1 MLVLRT
7 LAVESE
13 PRLTDNFKKRQLALP
28 IYLPSL
34 LFEAALSAL
43 LPILPASATEFGFD
57 LAAAGAVTAA
67 AMLGTFLF
75 ELPASTIVNRLG
87 ERTSMILATLVASV
101 FGFLG
106 FLNLGYWQLL
116 LIAMGFGAMFSL
128 FGLSRHSM
136 LAAQVPVLHRAKA
149 MSLLGGSFRGGAALG
164 PILGSLAVAQFGTE
178 AAYLVASGLCLA
190 ALIAVTTVPASRLQS
205 SPSGQHGNVWAVA
218 KREKAKLLT
227 LGVASAI
234 ISAGRTIRMI
244 GLPLL
249 AIQLGIDAATAS
261 LIFGV
266 TGAIDFAL
274 FYVSGLI
281 MNRWGKFWS
290 SVPTLFALG
299 ISYLF
304 AFMVT
309 DLATFWILAA
319 VTALANAASAGINM
333 VLGADMAPDG
343 ARSEFLAAFRMLTSG
358 GVVLAPLMI
367 ASLTALIALPAA
379 LAITGV
385 LNFYGAYL
393 FWKYLPIHA
402 PDHQSVN

>member
-1 MLVLRT
+1 M
-7 LAVESE
+7 SE
-13 PRLTDNFKKRQLALP
+13 NFKKRSLALP
-28 IYLPSL
+28 VYLPSL

-43 LPILPASATEFGFD
+43 LPILPASATEYGFD

-67 AMLGTFLF
+67 AMLGTLLF

-87 ERTSMILATLVASV
+87 ERTSMVVATVIAAV

-106 FLNLGYWQLL
+106 FLNLGYWPLL

-128 FGLSRHSM
+128 FGLSRHSL
-136 LAAQVPVLHRAKA
+136 LAAQVPVSHRAKA

-178 AAYLVASGLCLA
+178 SAYLVASALCLVA
-190 ALIAVTTVPASRLQS
+190 MVAVTAVPKNRLQS
-205 SPSGQHGNVWAVA
+205 PPSGQHGNVWEVA
-218 KREKAKLLT
+218 KRERAKLLT
-227 LGVASAI
+227 LGMASAI

-249 AIQLGIDAATAS
+249 AIQLGIDPATAS

-266 TGAIDFAL
+266 TGVIDFAL

-290 SVPTLFALG
+290 SVPTLLALG
-299 ISYLF
+299 LSYLF

-309 DLATFWILAA
+309 DLNTFWVLAA
-319 VTALANAASAGINM
+319 LTALANAASAGINM
-333 VLGADMAPDG
+333 VLGADLAPDG
-343 ARSEFLAAFRMLTSG
+343 ARSEFLAAFRMMTSG

-367 ASLTALIALPAA
+367 TTLTALIALPAA
-379 LAITGV
+379 LAITGL
-385 LNFYGAYL
+385 LNFYGAFL
-393 FWKYLPIHA
+393 FWKYLPVHA
-402 PDHQSVN
+402 PDRKSVD

>member
-1 MLVLRT
+1 MLRT

-136 LAAQVPVLHRAKA
+136 LASQVPVLHRAKA

>member
-1 MLVLRT
+1 VT
-7 LAVESE
+7 E
-13 PRLTDNFKKRQLALP
+13 NFKKRSLALP
-28 IYLPSL
+28 VYLPSL
-34 LFEAALSAL
+34 LFEAALSSL
-43 LPILPASATEFGFD
+43 LPIFPASATEYGVD

-67 AMLGTFLF
+67 AMLGTLLF

-87 ERTSMILATLVASV
+87 ERTSMIVATVIAAI

-106 FLNLGYWQLL
+106 FLNLGYWPLL
-116 LIAMGFGAMFSL
+116 FIAMGFGAMFSL
-128 FGLSRHSM
+128 FGLSRHSL
-136 LAAQVPVLHRAKA
+136 LAAQVPVSHRAKA

-164 PILGSLAVAQFGTE
+164 PILGSVAVAQFGTE
-178 AAYLVASGLCLA
+178 AAYLVASALCLVA
-190 ALIAVTTVPASRLQS
+190 MVAVTSVPKNRLHS
-205 SPSGQHGNVWAVA
+205 PPSGQHGNVWEVA
-218 KREKAKLLT
+218 KRERAKLLT
-227 LGVASAI
+227 LGMASAI

-249 AIQLGIDAATAS
+249 AIQLGIDPATAS

-266 TGAIDFAL
+266 TGVIDFAL
-274 FYVSGLI
+274 FYASGLI
-281 MNRWGKFWS
+281 MSRWGKFWS
-290 SVPTLFALG
+290 SVPTLLALG

-309 DLATFWILAA
+309 DLNTFWILAA

-333 VLGADMAPDG
+333 VLGADLAPDG

-367 ASLTALIALPAA
+367 TTLTALIALPAA
-379 LAITGV
+379 LAITGL
-385 LNFYGAYL
+385 LNFYGAFL

-402 PDHQSVN
+402 PDKKSID

>member
-1 MLVLRT
+1 M
-7 LAVESE
+7 
-13 PRLTDNFKKRQLALP
+13 TDNFKKRQLALP

-57 LAAAGAVTAA
+57 LAAAGAITAA

-75 ELPASTIVNRLG
+75 EWPASLIVNRLG
-87 ERTSMILATLVASV
+87 ERSSMILATLVAS
-101 FGFLG
+101 GFALLG
-106 FLNLGYWQLL
+106 FLNMGYWQLL
-116 LIAMGFGAMFSL
+116 VIAMGFGAMFSL

-136 LAAQVPVLHRAKA
+136 LAAQVPAVHRAKA

-164 PILGSLAVAQFGTE
+164 PILGGLAVSQFGTQ
-178 AAYLVASGLCLA
+178 AAYLVAAGLCLV
-190 ALIAVTTVPASRLQS
+190 ALIAVMAVPATRLQS
-205 SPSGQHGNVWAVA
+205 SPSGQHGNVWTVA
-218 KREKAKLLT
+218 KHERAKLLT
-227 LGVASAI
+227 LGMASAI

-266 TGAIDFAL
+266 TGVIDFAL
-274 FYVSGLI
+274 FYLSGLI
-281 MNRWGKFWS
+281 MHRWGKFWS
-290 SVPTLFALG
+290 SVPTLLALG
-299 ISYLF
+299 TSYLF

-309 DLATFWILAA
+309 DLATFWVLAA

-333 VLGADMAPDG
+333 VHVADTAPDG

-367 ASLTALIALPAA
+367 TSLTALIALPAA

-393 FWKYLPIHA
+393 FWKYLPVHA
-402 PDHQSVN
+402 PDPESVN

>member
-1 MLVLRT
+1 M
-7 LAVESE
+7 AVEVE
-13 PRLTDNFKKRQLALP
+13 HQLTDNFKKRQLALP

-87 ERTSMILATLVASV
+87 ERTSMILATLVASL

-116 LIAMGFGAMFSL
+116 LVAMGFGAMFSL

-164 PILGSLAVAQFGTE
+164 PILGSAAVAQFGTE

-190 ALIAVTTVPASRLQS
+190 ALLAVTSVPASRLQS

-234 ISAGRTIRMI
+234 ISAGRTIRLI

-274 FYVSGLI
+274 FYISGLI

-299 ISYLF
+299 FSYLF

-309 DLATFWILAA
+309 DLATFWVLAA

-333 VLGADMAPDG
+333 VLGADMAPAG

-367 ASLTALIALPAA
+367 TSLTALIALPAA

-402 PDHQSVN
+402 PDPQSVN

>member
-1 MLVLRT
+1 MLRT

-13 PRLTDNFKKRQLALP
+13 PQLTDNFKKRQLALP

-34 LFEAALSAL
+34 LFEAALGAL
-43 LPILPASATEFGFD
+43 LPILPVSATEFGFD

-75 ELPASTIVNRLG
+75 EWPASAIVNRFG
-87 ERTSMILATLVASV
+87 ERTSMILATLVAAV

-164 PILGSLAVAQFGTE
+164 PILGSVAVAQFGTE
-178 AAYLVASGLCLA
+178 AAYFVASGLCLA

-367 ASLTALIALPAA
+367 TSLTALIALPAA

-402 PDHQSVN
+402 PDPQSVN

>member
-1 MLVLRT
+1 MT
-7 LAVESE
+7 E
-13 PRLTDNFKKRQLALP
+13 NFKKRSLALP
-28 IYLPSL
+28 VYLPSL
-34 LFEAALSAL
+34 LFEAALSSL
-43 LPILPASATEFGFD
+43 LPIFPASATEYGFD

-67 AMLGTFLF
+67 AMLGTLLF

-87 ERTSMILATLVASV
+87 ERTSMIVATVIAAL

-106 FLNLGYWQLL
+106 FLNLGYWPLL
-116 LIAMGFGAMFSL
+116 FTAMGFGAMFSL
-128 FGLSRHSM
+128 FGLSRHSL
-136 LAAQVPVLHRAKA
+136 LAAQVPVSHRAKS

-178 AAYLVASGLCLA
+178 AAYLVASALCLVA
-190 ALIAVTTVPASRLQS
+190 MVAVTSVPKNRLQS
-205 SPSGQHGNVWAVA
+205 PPSGQHGNVWEVA
-218 KREKAKLLT
+218 KRERAKLLT
-227 LGVASAI
+227 LGMASAI

-249 AIQLGIDAATAS
+249 AIQLGIDPATAS

-266 TGAIDFAL
+266 TAAIDFAL
-274 FYVSGLI
+274 FYASGLI
-281 MNRWGKFWS
+281 MSRWGKFWS
-290 SVPTLFALG
+290 SVPTLLALG

-309 DLATFWILAA
+309 DLSSFWILAA

-333 VLGADMAPDG
+333 VLGADLAPEG
-343 ARSEFLAAFRMLTSG
+343 ARSEFLAAFRIMTSG

-367 ASLTALIALPAA
+367 TTLTALIALPAA
-379 LAITGV
+379 LAITGL
-385 LNFYGAYL
+385 LNFYGAFL

-402 PDHQSVN
+402 PDKKSID

>member
-1 MLVLRT
+1 LERLS
-7 LAVESE
+7 LAVEIE
-13 PRLTDNFKKRQLALP
+13 HQLTDNFKKRQLALP

-75 ELPASTIVNRLG
+75 ELPASIIVNRLG
-87 ERTSMILATLVASV
+87 ERASMIVATFVASV
-101 FGFLG
+101 FGVLG

-164 PILGSLAVAQFGTE
+164 PILGSMAVAQFGTE

-190 ALIAVTTVPASRLQS
+190 ALIAVTAVPASRLQS

-309 DLATFWILAA
+309 DLATFWVLAA

-367 ASLTALIALPAA
+367 TSLTALIALPAA

-402 PDHQSVN
+402 PDPQSVN

>member
-1 MLVLRT
+1 VT
-7 LAVESE
+7 E
-13 PRLTDNFKKRQLALP
+13 NFKKRSLALP
-28 IYLPSL
+28 VYLPSL
-34 LFEAALSAL
+34 LFEAALSSL
-43 LPILPASATEFGFD
+43 LPILPASATEYGFD

-67 AMLGTFLF
+67 AMLGTLLF

-87 ERTSMILATLVASV
+87 ERTSMIVATVIAAL

-106 FLNLGYWQLL
+106 FLNLGYWPLL
-116 LIAMGFGAMFSL
+116 FIAMGFGAMFSL
-128 FGLSRHSM
+128 FGLSRHSL
-136 LAAQVPVLHRAKA
+136 LAAQVPVSHRAKS

-178 AAYLVASGLCLA
+178 AAYLVASALCLVA
-190 ALIAVTTVPASRLQS
+190 MVAVTSVPKNRLQS
-205 SPSGQHGNVWAVA
+205 PPSGQHGNVWEVA
-218 KREKAKLLT
+218 KRERAKLLT
-227 LGVASAI
+227 LGMASAI

-249 AIQLGIDAATAS
+249 AIQLGIDPATAS

-266 TGAIDFAL
+266 TGVIDFAL
-274 FYVSGLI
+274 FYASGLI
-281 MNRWGKFWS
+281 MSRWGKFWS
-290 SVPTLFALG
+290 SVPTLLALG

-309 DLATFWILAA
+309 DLNSFWILAA

-333 VLGADMAPDG
+333 VLGADLAPDG
-343 ARSEFLAAFRMLTSG
+343 ARSEFLAAFRIMTSG

-367 ASLTALIALPAA
+367 TTLTALIALPAA
-379 LAITGV
+379 LAITGL
-385 LNFYGAYL
+385 LNFYGAFL

-402 PDHQSVN
+402 PDKKSFD

>member
-1 MLVLRT
+1 VT
-7 LAVESE
+7 E
-13 PRLTDNFKKRQLALP
+13 NFKKRSLALP
-28 IYLPSL
+28 VYLPSL
-34 LFEAALSAL
+34 LFEAALSSL
-43 LPILPASATEFGFD
+43 LPIFPASATEYGFD

-67 AMLGTFLF
+67 AMFGTLLF

-87 ERTSMILATLVASV
+87 ERTSMIVATVIAAL

-106 FLNLGYWQLL
+106 FLNLGYWPLL
-116 LIAMGFGAMFSL
+116 FIAMGFGAMFSL
-128 FGLSRHSM
+128 FGLSRHSL
-136 LAAQVPVLHRAKA
+136 LAAQVPVSHRAKS

-178 AAYLVASGLCLA
+178 AAYLVASALCLVA
-190 ALIAVTTVPASRLQS
+190 MVAVTSVPKNRLQS
-205 SPSGQHGNVWAVA
+205 PPSGQHGNVWEVA
-218 KREKAKLLT
+218 KRERAKLLT
-227 LGVASAI
+227 LGMASAI

-249 AIQLGIDAATAS
+249 AIQLGIDPATAS

-266 TGAIDFAL
+266 TAAIDFAL
-274 FYVSGLI
+274 FYASGLI
-281 MNRWGKFWS
+281 MSRWGKFWS
-290 SVPTLFALG
+290 SVPTLLALG

-309 DLATFWILAA
+309 DLNSFWILAA

-333 VLGADMAPDG
+333 VLGADLAPDG
-343 ARSEFLAAFRMLTSG
+343 ARSEFLAAFRIMTSG

-367 ASLTALIALPAA
+367 TTLTALIALPAA
-379 LAITGV
+379 LAITGL
-385 LNFYGAYL
+385 LNFYGAFL

-402 PDHQSVN
+402 PDKKSID

>member
-1 MLVLRT
+1 MVLLT
-7 LAVESE
+7 LEVEVRRRVTE
-13 PRLTDNFKKRQLALP
+13 NFKKRSLALP
-28 IYLPSL
+28 VYLPSL
-34 LFEAALSAL
+34 LFEAALSSL
-43 LPILPASATEFGFD
+43 LPILPASATEYGVD

-67 AMLGTFLF
+67 AMLGTLLF

-87 ERTSMILATLVASV
+87 ERTSMIVATFIAAI

-106 FLNLGYWQLL
+106 FLNLGYWPLL
-116 LIAMGFGAMFSL
+116 FIAMGFGAMFSL
-128 FGLSRHSM
+128 FGLSRHSL
-136 LAAQVPVLHRAKA
+136 LAAQVPVSHRAKA

-178 AAYLVASGLCLA
+178 AAYLVASALCLVA
-190 ALIAVTTVPASRLQS
+190 MIAVTSVPKNRLQYP
-205 SPSGQHGNVWAVA
+205 PSGQHGNVWEVA
-218 KREKAKLLT
+218 RRERAKLLT
-227 LGVASAI
+227 LGMASAI

-249 AIQLGIDAATAS
+249 AIQLGIDPATAS

-266 TGAIDFAL
+266 TGIIDFAL
-274 FYVSGLI
+274 FYASGLI
-281 MNRWGKFWS
+281 MSRWGKFWS
-290 SVPTLFALG
+290 SVPTLLALG

-309 DLATFWILAA
+309 DLNSFWILAG

-333 VLGADMAPDG
+333 VLGADLAPDG

-367 ASLTALIALPAA
+367 TTITALIALPAA
-379 LAITGV
+379 LAITGL
-385 LNFYGAYL
+385 LNFYGAFL

-402 PDHQSVN
+402 PDKKSAD

>member
-1 MLVLRT
+1 MT
-7 LAVESE
+7 E
-13 PRLTDNFKKRQLALP
+13 NFKKRSLALP
-28 IYLPSL
+28 VYLPSL
-34 LFEAALSAL
+34 LFEAALSSL
-43 LPILPASATEFGFD
+43 LPIFPATATEYGVD

-67 AMLGTFLF
+67 AMLGTLLF

-87 ERTSMILATLVASV
+87 ERTSMIVATVIAAI

-106 FLNLGYWQLL
+106 FLNLGYWPLL
-116 LIAMGFGAMFSL
+116 FIAMGFGAMFSL
-128 FGLSRHSM
+128 FGLSRHSL
-136 LAAQVPVLHRAKA
+136 LAAQVPVSHRAKA

-178 AAYLVASGLCLA
+178 AAYLVASALCLVA
-190 ALIAVTTVPASRLQS
+190 MLAVTSVPKNRLQS
-205 SPSGQHGNVWAVA
+205 PTSGQHGNVWAVA
-218 KREKAKLLT
+218 KRERAKLLT
-227 LGVASAI
+227 LGMASAI

-249 AIQLGIDAATAS
+249 AIQLGIDPATAS

-266 TGAIDFAL
+266 TGVIDFAL
-274 FYVSGLI
+274 FYASGLI

-290 SVPTLFALG
+290 SVPTLLALG
-299 ISYLF
+299 VSYLF

-309 DLATFWILAA
+309 DLNTFWILASL
-319 VTALANAASAGINM
+319 TALANAASAGINM
-333 VLGADMAPDG
+333 VLGADLAPDG

-367 ASLTALIALPAA
+367 TTLTALIALPAA
-379 LAITGV
+379 LAITGL
-385 LNFYGAYL
+385 LNFYGAFL

-402 PDHQSVN
+402 PDKKSID

>member
-1 MLVLRT
+1 LEAEVGCRVT
-7 LAVESE
+7 E
-13 PRLTDNFKKRQLALP
+13 NFKKRSLALP
-28 IYLPSL
+28 VYLPSL
-34 LFEAALSAL
+34 LFEAALSSL
-43 LPILPASATEFGFD
+43 LPILPASATEYGVD

-67 AMLGTFLF
+67 AMLGTLLF

-87 ERTSMILATLVASV
+87 ERTSMIVATVIAAL

-106 FLNLGYWQLL
+106 FLNLGYWPLL
-116 LIAMGFGAMFSL
+116 FIAMGFGAMFSL
-128 FGLSRHSM
+128 FGLSRHSL
-136 LAAQVPVLHRAKA
+136 LAAQVPVSHRAKS

-178 AAYLVASGLCLA
+178 AAYLVASALCLVA
-190 ALIAVTTVPASRLQS
+190 MVAVTSVPKNRLQS
-205 SPSGQHGNVWAVA
+205 PPSGQHGNVWEVA
-218 KREKAKLLT
+218 KRERAKLLT
-227 LGVASAI
+227 LGMASAI

-249 AIQLGIDAATAS
+249 AIQLGIDPATAS

-266 TGAIDFAL
+266 TGVIDFAL
-274 FYVSGLI
+274 FYASGLI
-281 MNRWGKFWS
+281 MSRWGKFWS
-290 SVPTLFALG
+290 SVPTLLALG

-309 DLATFWILAA
+309 DLNSFWILAA

-333 VLGADMAPDG
+333 VLGADLAPDG
-343 ARSEFLAAFRMLTSG
+343 ARSEFLAAFRIMTSG

-367 ASLTALIALPAA
+367 TTLTALIALPAA
-379 LAITGV
+379 LAITGL
-385 LNFYGAYL
+385 LNFYGAFL

-402 PDHQSVN
+402 PDKKSID

>member
-1 MLVLRT
+1 MT
-7 LAVESE
+7 E
-13 PRLTDNFKKRQLALP
+13 NFKKRSLALP
-28 IYLPSL
+28 VYLPSL
-34 LFEAALSAL
+34 LFEAALSSL
-43 LPILPASATEFGFD
+43 LPILPASATEYGVD

-67 AMLGTFLF
+67 AMLGTLLF

-87 ERTSMILATLVASV
+87 ERTSMIVATVIAAI

-106 FLNLGYWQLL
+106 FLNLGYWPLL
-116 LIAMGFGAMFSL
+116 FIAMGFGAMFSL
-128 FGLSRHSM
+128 FGLSRHSL
-136 LAAQVPVLHRAKA
+136 LAAQVPVSHRAKA

-178 AAYLVASGLCLA
+178 AAYLVASALCLVA
-190 ALIAVTTVPASRLQS
+190 MVAVTSVPKNRLQS
-205 SPSGQHGNVWAVA
+205 PPSGQHGNVWEVA
-218 KREKAKLLT
+218 KRERAKLLT
-227 LGVASAI
+227 LGMASAI

-249 AIQLGIDAATAS
+249 AIQLGIDPATAS

-266 TGAIDFAL
+266 TGVIDFAL
-274 FYVSGLI
+274 FYASGLI
-281 MNRWGKFWS
+281 MSRWGKFWS
-290 SVPTLFALG
+290 SVPTLLALG

-309 DLATFWILAA
+309 DLNTFWILASL
-319 VTALANAASAGINM
+319 TALANAASAGINM
-333 VLGADMAPDG
+333 VLGADLAPDG

-367 ASLTALIALPAA
+367 TTLTALIALPAA
-379 LAITGV
+379 LAITGL
-385 LNFYGAYL
+385 LNFYGAFL

-402 PDHQSVN
+402 PDKNSMG

>member
-1 MLVLRT
+1 VT
-7 LAVESE
+7 E
-13 PRLTDNFKKRQLALP
+13 NFKKRSLALP
-28 IYLPSL
+28 VYLPSL
-34 LFEAALSAL
+34 LFEAALSSL
-43 LPILPASATEFGFD
+43 LPILPASATEYGFD

-67 AMLGTFLF
+67 AMLGTLLF

-87 ERTSMILATLVASV
+87 ERTSMIVATVIAAI

-106 FLNLGYWQLL
+106 FLNLGYWPLL
-116 LIAMGFGAMFSL
+116 FIAMGFGAMFSL
-128 FGLSRHSM
+128 FGLSRHSL
-136 LAAQVPVLHRAKA
+136 LAAQVPVSHRAKA

-178 AAYLVASGLCLA
+178 AAYLVASALCLVA
-190 ALIAVTTVPASRLQS
+190 MIAVTSVPKNRLKYP
-205 SPSGQHGNVWAVA
+205 PSGQHGNVWEVA
-218 KREKAKLLT
+218 KRERAKLLT
-227 LGVASAI
+227 LGMASAI

-249 AIQLGIDAATAS
+249 AIQLGIDPATAS

-266 TGAIDFAL
+266 TGVIDFAL
-274 FYVSGLI
+274 FYASGLI
-281 MNRWGKFWS
+281 MSRWGKFWS
-290 SVPTLFALG
+290 SVPTLLALG

-309 DLATFWILAA
+309 DLNTFWILAA

-333 VLGADMAPDG
+333 VLGADLAPDG
-343 ARSEFLAAFRMLTSG
+343 ARSEFLAAFRIMTSG

-367 ASLTALIALPAA
+367 TTLTALIALPAA
-379 LAITGV
+379 LAITGL
-385 LNFYGAYL
+385 LNFYGAFL

-402 PDHQSVN
+402 PDKKSFD

>member
-1 MLVLRT
+1 VAT
-7 LAVESE
+7 SV
-13 PRLTDNFKKRQLALP
+13 
-28 IYLPSL
+28 
-34 LFEAALSAL
+34 AA
-43 LPILPASATEFGFD
+43 
-57 LAAAGAVTAA
+57 
-67 AMLGTFLF
+67 
-75 ELPASTIVNRLG
+75 
-87 ERTSMILATLVASV
+87 V

-164 PILGSLAVAQFGTE
+164 PILGSVAVAQFGTE

-190 ALIAVTTVPASRLQS
+190 ALIAVTAVPASRLQS
-205 SPSGQHGNVWAVA
+205 SPSGQHGNVWVVA

-249 AIQLGIDAATAS
+249 AIHLGIDAATAS

-309 DLATFWILAA
+309 DLATFWVLAA

-367 ASLTALIALPAA
+367 TSLTALIALPAA
-379 LAITGV
+379 LAITGA

-402 PDHQSVN
+402 PDPQSVN

>member
-1 MLVLRT
+1 VT
-7 LAVESE
+7 E
-13 PRLTDNFKKRQLALP
+13 NFKKRSLALP
-28 IYLPSL
+28 VYLPSL
-34 LFEAALSAL
+34 LFEAALSSL
-43 LPILPASATEFGFD
+43 LPIFPASATEYGFD

-67 AMLGTFLF
+67 AMLGTLLF

-87 ERTSMILATLVASV
+87 ERTSMIVATVIAAI

-106 FLNLGYWQLL
+106 FLNLGYWPLL
-116 LIAMGFGAMFSL
+116 FIAMGFGAMFSL
-128 FGLSRHSM
+128 FGLSRHSL
-136 LAAQVPVLHRAKA
+136 LAAQVPVSHRAKA

-178 AAYLVASGLCLA
+178 AAYLVASALCLVA
-190 ALIAVTTVPASRLQS
+190 MVAVTSVPKNRLHS
-205 SPSGQHGNVWAVA
+205 PPSGQHGNVWEVA
-218 KREKAKLLT
+218 KRERAKLLT
-227 LGVASAI
+227 LGMASAI

-249 AIQLGIDAATAS
+249 AIQLGIDPATAS

-266 TGAIDFAL
+266 TGVIDFAL
-274 FYVSGLI
+274 FYASGLI
-281 MNRWGKFWS
+281 MSRWGKFWS
-290 SVPTLFALG
+290 SVPTLLALG

-309 DLATFWILAA
+309 DLSSFCILAA

-333 VLGADMAPDG
+333 VLGADLAPDG
-343 ARSEFLAAFRMLTSG
+343 ARSEFLAAFRMMTSG

-367 ASLTALIALPAA
+367 TTLTALIALPAA
-379 LAITGV
+379 LAITGL
-385 LNFYGAYL
+385 LNFYGAFL

-402 PDHQSVN
+402 PDKKSVD

>member
-1 MLVLRT
+1 VT
-7 LAVESE
+7 E
-13 PRLTDNFKKRQLALP
+13 NFKKRSLALP
-28 IYLPSL
+28 VYLPSL
-34 LFEAALSAL
+34 LFEAALSSL
-43 LPILPASATEFGFD
+43 LPILPASATEYGVD

-67 AMLGTFLF
+67 AMLGTLLF

-87 ERTSMILATLVASV
+87 ERTSMIVATFIAAI

-106 FLNLGYWQLL
+106 FLNLGYWPLL
-116 LIAMGFGAMFSL
+116 FIAMGFGAMFSL
-128 FGLSRHSM
+128 FGLSRHSL
-136 LAAQVPVLHRAKA
+136 LAAQVPVSHRAKA

-178 AAYLVASGLCLA
+178 AAYLVASALCLVA
-190 ALIAVTTVPASRLQS
+190 MIAVTSVPKNRLQYP
-205 SPSGQHGNVWAVA
+205 PSGQHGNVWEVA
-218 KREKAKLLT
+218 RRERAKLLT
-227 LGVASAI
+227 LGMASAI

-249 AIQLGIDAATAS
+249 AIQLGIDPATAS

-266 TGAIDFAL
+266 TGIIDFAL
-274 FYVSGLI
+274 FYASGLI
-281 MNRWGKFWS
+281 MSRWGKFWS
-290 SVPTLFALG
+290 SVPTLLALG

-309 DLATFWILAA
+309 DLNSFWILAA

-333 VLGADMAPDG
+333 VLGADLAPDG

-367 ASLTALIALPAA
+367 TTITALIALPAA
-379 LAITGV
+379 LAITGL
-385 LNFYGAYL
+385 LNFYGAFL

-402 PDHQSVN
+402 PDKKSAD